1 MEKEIKDSDNSEI
14 IKESLDKEDSELE
27 EQIEEENNFI
37 DNERFVE
44 FLQTSVKTKAPVLE
58 KIADV
63 QETINLEQELGFV
76 QTSDEKKTKQ
86 DKDFKYNIATNED
99 EEPKYISSSHEV
111 DLVQYTNIAN
121 LGRGK
126 LFQQQEVGFIN
137 SQEAQSNSV
146 SLEKYEAVKK
156 IDINKLGKE
165 NQFEKEKIFYKFSLN
180 Q

>member
-14 IKESLDKEDSELE
+14 SEESLDEEDSELE

-76 QTSDEKKTKQ
+76 QTSNEKKTKQ
-86 DKDFKYNIATNED
+86 DKDFKYNIVTNED
-99 EEPKYISSSHEV
+99 EEPKYISSRSEERRV
-111 DLVQYTNIAN
+111 
-121 LGRGK
+121 
-126 LFQQQEVGFIN
+126 
-137 SQEAQSNSV
+137 
-146 SLEKYEAVKK
+146 
-156 IDINKLGKE
+156 GKE
-165 NQFEKEKIFYKFSLN
+165 CRSRWSPYH
-180 Q
+180 